1 MSLFVAVRPSDAA
14 VEDLQDALV
23 AVRRQPVAR
32 DLRWQ
37 PPGQWHITLAFL
49 GEDSPDL
56 EAEVCDRLAALE
68 VMSPVPGL
76 SISGA
81 GCFGRQVLWMDVHG
95 DDAVTAL
102 GEVCT
107 AIPPLLRGSGAQL
120 DRRPW
125 RPHLTIA
132 RARHTDARPVV
143 PLLSTYIGPQWD
155 ADEVLVVRSTG
166 GPHPDHHIA
175 MRIPLTGTGK
185 PSMLA
190 P

>member
-14 VEDLQDALV
+14 VEDLQDALE
-23 AVRRQPVAR
+23 AVRRLPVAR

-56 EAEVCDRLAALE
+56 EADVCDRLAALE
-68 VMSPVPGL
+68 QRAPVHGL
-76 SISGA
+76 RISGA
-81 GCFGRQVLWMDVHG
+81 GCFGRQVLWMDVRE

-102 GEVCT
+102 AGVCT

-125 RPHLTIA
+125 RPHLTVA

-143 PLLSTYIGPQWD
+143 PLLSAYLGPPWD

-166 GPHPDHHIA
+166 GPHPDHHVA
-175 MRIPLTGTGK
+175 KRIPLAGTANR
-185 PSMLA
+185 PA

>member
-14 VEDLQDALV
+14 IEDLQDALEP
-23 AVRRQPVAR
+23 VRRQPVAR

-49 GEDSPDL
+49 GEDTPDL
-56 EAEVCDRLAALE
+56 EAEVCQRLTVLE
-68 VMSPVPGL
+68 ERAPVHGL
-76 SISGA
+76 AISGA
-81 GCFGRQVLWMDVHG
+81 GCFGRQVLWMDVRD

-102 GEVCT
+102 GGVCA

-132 RARHTDARPVV
+132 RARHADARPVV
-143 PLLSTYIGPQWD
+143 PLLSTYVGPLWD

-175 MRIPLTGTGK
+175 LRIPLAGT
-185 PSMLA
+185 PSPTRPA
-190 P
+190 R